1 MATALAIETT
11 YEQLWRELTGVDE
24 FNATETYRVDQRLRR
39 LHELGFEATELEL
52 VSTGEGDRLRLVP
65 CVVEHGFHAQRLKAL
80 TGLHAEENQARRLLN
95 DMSRFGAVLEQ
106 RSGKRLPEAV
116 VAARWLGERFEAAI
130 DAVPEDLAAKLE
142 PAELFHQM
150 LEHRWYLSERAGQ
163 DIGFEE
169 AVAAYVRDVLPLAPA
184 EQMVRA
190 GDTGLIPIIE

>member
-1 MATALAIETT
+1 MIEVSIHALAVRHGHHDSGQGIAASAIFFAQAIQQRGQRRDQHLPRPDLE
-11 YEQLWRELTGVDE
+11 ERRPPG
-24 FNATETYRVDQRLRR
+24 VDQRLRR

-130 DAVPEDLAAKLE
+130 DAVPEDLAAN
-142 PAELFHQM
+142 PASHTGRFLKSI
-150 LEHRWYLSERAGQ
+150 L
-163 DIGFEE
+163 D
-169 AVAAYVRDVLPLAPA
+169 PA
-184 EQMVRA
+184 RRK
-190 GDTGLIPIIE
+190 